1 MNFKLEDNLVYLS
14 KKYLTKKEVSREFM
28 LFF

>member
-14 KKYLTKKEVSREFM
+14 KKYLTKKEVSCELM